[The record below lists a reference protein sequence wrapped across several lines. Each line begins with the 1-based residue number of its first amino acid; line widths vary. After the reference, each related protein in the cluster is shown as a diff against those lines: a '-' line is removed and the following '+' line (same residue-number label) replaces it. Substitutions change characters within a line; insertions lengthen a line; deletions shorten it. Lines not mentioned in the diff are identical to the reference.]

1 MADSMSEKPKQPFAA
16 LEFICI
22 KCKEKQILDA
32 TETTENKYNWNCE
45 CGQKYLINRVKALVA
60 PIGNH

>member
-1 MADSMSEKPKQPFAA
+1 MSEKKEKLKPFAT

-32 TETTENKYNWNCE
+32 TEVTENKYNWNCE
-45 CGQKYLINRVKALVA
+45 CGQKYLIDRTRALVA